1 MATMNVSLPEP
12 LKDFVEEQV
21 VERGFGTSSEFVR
34 DLIRTEQDRTRLRS
48 LLEAGMASGPGSELD
63 DAYFDRLRD
72 RVRSSE
78 SASQ

>member
-1 MATMNVSLPEP
+1 MNVSLPDP

-34 DLIRTEQDRTRLRS
+34 DLIRNEQDRTRLRS
-48 LLEAGMASGPGSELD
+48 LLEAGMVSGPGSELD
-63 DAYFDRLRD
+63 DAYFERLRE
-72 RVRSSE
+72 RVRTNE